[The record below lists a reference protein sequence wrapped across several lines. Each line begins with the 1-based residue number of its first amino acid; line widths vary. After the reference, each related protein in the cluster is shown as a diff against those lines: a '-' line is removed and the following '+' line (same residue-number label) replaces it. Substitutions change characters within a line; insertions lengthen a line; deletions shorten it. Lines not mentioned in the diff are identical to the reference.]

1 MRIIIDVNV
10 FLSALIKDSTTREI
24 LVKSEHNF
32 YFPEISLQKI
42 EKYKTLIIE
51 KTGLAEIEI
60 ISLFNSLLNY
70 IKIVPDKELVSN
82 WREAKMIMGDI
93 DEEDVPFIA
102 CALSIEDSFIWSDDK
117 HFEKQAQILTLKTK
131 DILELLKDD

>member
-1 MRIIIDVNV
+1 
-10 FLSALIKDSTTREI
+10 
-24 LVKSEHNF
+24 
-32 YFPEISLQKI
+32 
-42 EKYKTLIIE
+42 
-51 KTGLAEIEI
+51 
-60 ISLFNSLLNY
+60 
-70 IKIVPDKELVSN
+70 
-82 WREAKMIMGDI
+82 MIMGDI